1 MKFSNKII
9 EGVLYATIGLIAV
22 LLVMLFLQ
30 IFNAI
35 SITRIQSFLSETF
48 IDNALAFLFPFLIA
62 TITLKKTTD
71 IQAVDS
77 LARLRTM
84 LNSDEKKKIHQD
96 LIEKAKEEDELSVE
110 QLDYIGIIEL
120 GAIMH
125 RKGII
130 DDKELYNQFG
140 YRVENIMKSSL
151 HEKLSRDTSYYKDY
165 FYIEDVI
172 KKYASKKS

>member
-35 SITRIQSFLSETF
+35 SFARIQSFLSETF

-151 HEKLSRDTSYYKDY
+151 REKLSRDMLYYKDY

-172 KKYASKKS
+172 KKYASKK

>member
-9 EGVLYATIGLIAV
+9 EGVLYATIWLIAV

-35 SITRIQSFLSETF
+35 SIARIQSFLSETF

-84 LNSDEKKKIHQD
+84 LNSD
-96 LIEKAKEEDELSVE
+96 
-110 QLDYIGIIEL
+110 
-120 GAIMH
+120 
-125 RKGII
+125 
-130 DDKELYNQFG
+130 
-140 YRVENIMKSSL
+140 
-151 HEKLSRDTSYYKDY
+151 
-165 FYIEDVI
+165 
-172 KKYASKKS
+172 

>member
-35 SITRIQSFLSETF
+35 SIVRIQSFLSETF

-96 LIEKAKEEDELSVE
+96 LIEKAREEDELSVE

-151 HEKLSRDTSYYKDY
+151 HEKLSRDMLYYKDY

-172 KKYASKKS
+172 KKYASKK